1 MLQDSILW
9 WRKQFPNPFLN
20 HILAQE
26 SRGHYRLC
34 WVIPVLTSLLWEALE
49 ESEAAEYR
57 EEVARG
63 HTIPCMYR
71 PRDRAPTLANLSF
84 DFQPTAHGI
93 PEPAEAKGL
102 PLSLH

>member
-1 MLQDSILW
+1 MVEETVPESLPKSHPCPRVQRPL
-9 WRKQFPNPFLN
+9 
-20 HILAQE
+20 LALL
-26 SRGHYRLC
+26 GYPCADLLLC
-34 WVIPVLTSLLWEALE
+34 EALE
-49 ESEAAEYR
+49 ESEAVEDR

-63 HTIPCMYR
+63 HIIPCMYR

-93 PEPAEAKGL
+93 PEAAEAKGL